1 HYLCHSNSSLI
12 LLRYLFFF
20 IMRRPPFKSSLFP
33 TRRSSDLQTD
43 IKNKDFDSVLTKANT
58 LIDEVLKFIIE
69 NTEGPSV
76 NINLFK
82 SKELRKEAFG
92 RLNIKTEKGMDNRI
106 KALVGA
112 LNTLS
117 DKILEMRNSQGDAHA
132 HGSNRIVIK
141 EEEAILVA
149 NSSMVLCEYLF
160 TKYKGL
166 NR

>member
-1 HYLCHSNSSLI
+1 MPADIEKLLKKTGQTHYTFEELEVDLGEN
-12 LLRYLFFF
+12 LFV
-20 IMRRPPFKSSLFP
+20 PG
-33 TRRSSDLQTD
+33 
-43 IKNKDFDSVLTKANT
+43 SVLK
-58 LIDEVLKFIIE
+58 K
-69 NTEGPSV
+69 
-76 NINLFK
+76 
-82 SKELRKEAFG
+82 LRKEAFV
-92 RLNIKTEKGMDNRI
+92 RPNIKTEKDMDKRI

-141 EEEAILVA
+141 EEEAILAA